1 MALDTTSAT
10 PLFQQLA
17 EELRNAL
24 RAGEYPPGS
33 QLPTEH
39 QLCGRYGVSRV
50 TVRKALEELSQ
61 RGRWYAGRGRAPLWR
76 TRNSS
81 GDLTS
86 VLSFTE
92 MCRRMGCAPGART
105 VKIAL
110 EPPDE
115 EAAQELGLKKG
126 EQMLVVER
134 LAWRTGGPLCC
145 WRHPLPG
152 EVLFPVP
159 PGPEQRLPVPDRQ
172 GADRGGVHPLPED
185 VGDRLRQLPGGPGTW
200 TWPRATPCCPSAAPC
215 GTTAAKN
222 RYLCQQL
229 CIGDKFKLMV

>member
-1 MALDTTSAT
+1 MALDTASAT

-17 EELRNAL
+17 EELRQAI
-24 RAGEYPPGS
+24 RTGEYPPGS

-39 QLCGRYGVSRV
+39 QLCDRYQVSRV

-61 RGRWYAGRGRAPLWR
+61 RGEVIRRPGKGTFVANKKFQR
-76 TRNSS
+76 
-81 GDLTS
+81 DLTS

-92 MCRRMGCAPGART
+92 MCRHMGYSPGSRT

-115 EAAQELGLKKG
+115 DAAHELALKKG

-134 LAWRTGGPLCC
+134 LRLADGVPVLLETTRFPEKFFFLFHCDLNNASLYQIVKEQTGVVFTHSVKTLEIVFASYQEARYLGVAKGYPLLSIRSTV
-145 WRHPLPG
+145 WDDSG
-152 EVLFPVP
+152 E
-159 PGPEQRLPVPDRQ
+159 
-172 GADRGGVHPLPED
+172 
-185 VGDRLRQLPGGPGTW
+185 
-200 TWPRATPCCPSAAPC
+200 
-215 GTTAAKN
+215 N

>member
-17 EELRNAL
+17 EELRKAL

-61 RGRWYAGRGRAPLWR
+61 RGEVVRRPGKGTFVADKKFQR
-76 TRNSS
+76 
-81 GDLTS
+81 DLTS

-134 LAWRTGGPLCC
+134 LRLADGPL
-145 WRHPLPG
+145 R
-152 EVLFPVP
+152 
-159 PGPEQRLPVPDRQ
+159 RLPVP
-172 GADRGGVHPLPED
+172 
-185 VGDRLRQLPGGPGTW
+185 RQL
-200 TWPRATPCCPSAAPC
+200 
-215 GTTAAKN
+215 
-222 RYLCQQL
+222 
-229 CIGDKFKLMV
+229 

>member
-61 RGRWYAGRGRAPLWR
+61 RGEVVRRPGKGTFVADKKFQR
-76 TRNSS
+76 
-81 GDLTS
+81 DLTS
-86 VLSFTE
+86 VLSYTE
-92 MCRRMGCAPGART
+92 MCRRMGRAPGART

-115 EAAQELGLKKG
+115 EAAQELG
-126 EQMLVVER
+126 
-134 LAWRTGGPLCC
+134 
-145 WRHPLPG
+145 
-152 EVLFPVP
+152 
-159 PGPEQRLPVPDRQ
+159 Q
-172 GADRGGVHPLPED
+172 GLGGVGLA
-185 VGDRLRQLPGGPGTW
+185 GDHRRHDLVRCTV
-200 TWPRATPCCPSAAPC
+200 TS
-215 GTTAAKN
+215 
-222 RYLCQQL
+222 Y
-229 CIGDKFKLMV
+229 

>member
-17 EELRNAL
+17 EELRKAL
-24 RAGEYPPGS
+24 HAGEYPPGS

-61 RGRWYAGRGRAPLWR
+61 RGEVVRRPGKGTFVADKKFQR
-76 TRNSS
+76 
-81 GDLTS
+81 DLTS

-134 LAWRTGGPLCC
+134 LRLADGVPVLLETTRFPEKFFFFFHCDLNNASLYQIVKEQTGVVFTHSLKTLEIVFASYQEARYLGVAKGYPLLSIRSTV
-145 WRHPLPG
+145 WDDSG
-152 EVLFPVP
+152 E
-159 PGPEQRLPVPDRQ
+159 
-172 GADRGGVHPLPED
+172 
-185 VGDRLRQLPGGPGTW
+185 
-200 TWPRATPCCPSAAPC
+200 
-215 GTTAAKN
+215 N
-222 RYLCQQL
+222 RYLSQQL